1 MSDADAPRYTRA
13 FWIGLGV
20 GSVLIAYGARG
31 AVTELPGVQLT
42 SFLRY
47 FVGAPIV
54 HDLLAAPAVGAVAF
68 LVARRVPRVAV
79 GPVQA
84 ALMVSALVA
93 LVAWP
98 FVRRYGVTPG
108 EPSFLS
114 RDYGTSV
121 LLIWAV
127 VWTLAAAALVRRI
140 VSARRR

>member
-1 MSDADAPRYTRA
+1 MSVGAPMYTRH

-31 AVTELPGVQLT
+31 AVTELTGVQLT

-47 FVGAPIV
+47 FVGAALV
-54 HDLLAAPAVGAVAF
+54 HDLLVAPAAGAVAW
-68 LVARRVPRVAV
+68 LVARRVPKVAV
-79 GPVQA
+79 GPVHA
-84 ALMVSALVA
+84 ALLVSAVVA
-93 LVAWP
+93 VVAWP
-98 FVRRYGVTPG
+98 LVRGYGATPG

-121 LLIWAV
+121 LVIWAV
-127 VWTLAAAALVRRI
+127 VWTSAAAAIMWRI